1 MEVNEFKIRIQ
12 DEKHSWL
19 TSCGKSEIWN
29 DYSTTLMVNLLIQ
42 FVDLIVSLIVNKQK
56 EKKNQV
62 AVKKKTK

>member
-42 FVDLIVSLIVNKQK
+42 FNLFCQFEFNCK
-56 EKKNQV
+56 
-62 AVKKKTK
+62 